1 MGPLA
6 RRVLIAF
13 GWIAAGVFFWGAAI
27 AVDVSLNLFDW
38 RPRLSFGLVAGIGVY
53 LAALAASVALH
64 PATRGTLPMATAVVV
79 TLTVAAIGLSR
90 LPAETLRPGTLLG
103 RTLASPP
110 AYRVAYAL
118 ALILPAVL
126 LAVRRWRVDAEDS
139 WFRKRAVRLLPP
151 LVVVALGL
159 AVTGVAGRRAHDPA
173 RYDDAAK
180 VLGGPSG
187 IAVAAQMAVNVLW
200 GLLAA
205 MGSTEKRAPQELPVT
220 DYREL
225 LDQFFRSDRVSAPI
239 KDEVRAACSNDENP
253 AEAHA
258 CAHDVL
264 SNGRARAERARK
276 TYLWLGLSAL
286 PIGALAIAVGWRARR
301 PRENA

>member
-1 MGPLA
+1 MRQGS
-6 RRVLIAF
+6 RIALVASA
-13 GWIAAGVFFWGAAI
+13 WIAVGAIVWGAAI
-27 AVDVSLNLFDW
+27 VVDLSLNFFDW
-38 RPRLSFGLVAGIGVY
+38 RPRLTLGLVVAIGVY
-53 LAALAASVALH
+53 VAALWANVTLH
-64 PATRGTLPMATAVVV
+64 PFTRGVLPMATAVVV
-79 TLTVAAIGLSR
+79 TLTLAAMGLSR
-90 LPAETLRPGTLLG
+90 LPADTVSPGTFLG
-103 RTLASPP
+103 RTVASPL
-110 AYRVAYAL
+110 AYRVAFAM

-126 LAVRRWRVDAEDS
+126 LAIRRWPVDAEDA

-151 LVVVALGL
+151 LIVIALGL
-159 AVTGVAGRRAHDPA
+159 AVAGVAGRRAHDPA

-187 IAVAAQMAVNVLW
+187 IGVAAQVAFNFLQ
-200 GLLAA
+200 GLLSA
-205 MGSTEKRAPQELPVT
+205 MGSTEKPAPLPVT
-220 DYREL
+220 DYRAL
-225 LDQFFRSDRVSAPI
+225 LDQFFRSDRVSAAI
-239 KDEVRAACSNDENP
+239 KDEVRATCSNDENP

-276 TYLWLGLSAL
+276 IYLWLGLFAL